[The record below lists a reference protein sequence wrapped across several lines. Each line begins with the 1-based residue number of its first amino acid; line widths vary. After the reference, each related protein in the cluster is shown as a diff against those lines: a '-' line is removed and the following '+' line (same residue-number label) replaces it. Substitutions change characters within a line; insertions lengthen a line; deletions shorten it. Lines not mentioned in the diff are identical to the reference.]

1 MGCRCAGDGK
11 AGIWFVYK
19 MNDFS
24 AAWLDLREP
33 ADLAARAPE
42 LLERLSE
49 WSGQHEHVTVAD
61 LGSGTGSC

>member
-1 MGCRCAGDGK
+1 
-11 AGIWFVYK
+11 
-19 MNDFS
+19 MNSFP

-49 WSGQHEHVTVAD
+49 WSGRHEHVTVAD